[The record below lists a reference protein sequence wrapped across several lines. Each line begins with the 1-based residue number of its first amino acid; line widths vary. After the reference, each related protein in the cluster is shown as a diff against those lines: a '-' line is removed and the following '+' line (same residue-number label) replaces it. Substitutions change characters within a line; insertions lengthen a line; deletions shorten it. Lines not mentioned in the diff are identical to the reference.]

1 MDQITRD
8 HIQYGATIINYD
20 IVFAPRKTLSICVNP
35 DSTVC
40 LKAPI
45 NATLEQIQKKVRK
58 RASWILKQKRFFES
72 FGTPTTKR
80 QYISGESHLYLGRQY
95 MLRVRES
102 NVNAVHYQ
110 NNIIEIEC
118 RQKKDAGM
126 LLQTWYRQRA
136 NIKFHEYAQPIIEQF
151 SIYGVKPQS
160 LSIKK
165 MEKRWGYCTIDG
177 HIRYLT
183 HQFGQRTAMVYLVVV
198 HHDIVYLLQVNLL
211 FQTTHELF
219 VVWLPNGV
227 NQSHLLVAN
236 EIGIITGTAKCR
248 KFITMEM
255 CQFPVDLADPTDF
268 RSKLL
273 CHCF

>member
-8 HIQYGATIINYD
+8 HIQYGATIIDYV
-20 IVFAPRKTLSICVNP
+20 IEFAQRKTLSICVNP
-35 DSTVC
+35 DSSVC

-45 NATLEQIQKKVRK
+45 DATSKQIQQKVHK

-72 FGTPTTKR
+72 FGTSTTKR

-118 RQKKDAGM
+118 RHKKDAGI

-136 NIKFHEYAQPIIEQF
+136 NVKFQEYAQPIIEQF

-165 MEKRWGYCTIDG
+165 MDKRWGYCTIDG
-177 HIRYLT
+177 HITLNPRLICAPRCCIEY
-183 HQFGQRTAMVYLVVV
+183 V
-198 HHDIVYLLQVNLL
+198 I
-211 FQTTHELF
+211 THELCH
-219 VVWLPNGV
+219 LIYR
-227 NQSHLLVAN
+227 SHNKEFYALL
-236 EIGIITGTAKCR
+236 TK
-248 KFITMEM
+248 EM
-255 CQFPVDLADPTDF
+255 PHWEKWKN
-268 RSKLL
+268 KLERIL
-273 CHCF
+273 M